1 MAKNFLVPINLNKNE
16 LQNAVI
22 QNLSSAPSSPVKGQ
36 EYFNTTSNTK
46 EVYNGTAWVASM
58 PSTFTLADIASAN
71 GSTSSITASGQ
82 KITNLADPVSDQDA
96 ATKIYVDNA
105 VAGLSWK
112 QAANLLATSNVALS
126 GSTGTLVIDGHA
138 ALNATNNGYR
148 IVLTNQTTSA
158 DDGIYVYNDAGS
170 GYTLTRATDGTPYT
184 DLINATIFIQEG
196 TTYGD
201 TTWTQS
207 NHYITSFAGQSW
219 VQINATQSYTAG
231 NGLNLVG
238 NAFSVVGTSNRISV
252 SGAGVD
258 IASTYV
264 GQSSITTLGTISTGT
279 WNGTTIGVANGGTGA
294 STLTG
299 YVKGS
304 GTTALTASS
313 TIPVSDLSGTLSVG
327 AGGTGATTLTG
338 YVKGSGTSALT
349 ASSTIPVS
357 DLSGTLPVGNGG
369 TGATTL
375 TGYLKGNGT
384 SAVTASSTIA
394 GSDISGNI
402 SGNAANVTGT
412 VAIANGGTGATTASA
427 ARTALG
433 ATGKYT
439 ATNSA
444 LTPTA
449 NVVTW
454 TISAATHGLGA
465 TGAIIAQIKEVAGA
479 VVDVD
484 ISINDTTGDVTL
496 SWVSTTTVSAG
507 TYRITLI
514 G

>member
-46 EVYNGTAWVASM
+46 EVYNGTAWVAPM

-105 VAGLSWK
+105 IAGLSWK

-126 GSTGTLVIDGHA
+126 GLTGTLVIDGHA

-207 NHYITSFAGQSW
+207 NHYITSFAGQTW

-231 NGLNLVG
+231 NGLNLTG

-294 STLTG
+294 S
-299 YVKGS
+299 
-304 GTTALTASS
+304 
-313 TIPVSDLSGTLSVG
+313 
-327 AGGTGATTLTG
+327 TLTG

-402 SGNAANVTGT
+402 SGNAANVSGT
-412 VAIANGGTGATTASA
+412 VAIANGGTGETTASA

-444 LTPTA
+444 LTPSA